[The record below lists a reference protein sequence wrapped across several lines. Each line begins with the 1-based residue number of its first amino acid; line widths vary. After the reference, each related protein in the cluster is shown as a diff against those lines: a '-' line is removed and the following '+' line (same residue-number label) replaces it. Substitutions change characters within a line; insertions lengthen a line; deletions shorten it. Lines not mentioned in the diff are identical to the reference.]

1 MNGNIN
7 IFEEFENLLEDYLEQ
22 AKANLK
28 DDKKYKE
35 LKKERHNILAKNKNL
50 ISILEGEI
58 KQISLSN
65 NECLALY
72 ELIKIGY
79 DMQEIEN
86 KKLFLLGGKDMYFF
100 LKKLE
105 IIAWFLLS
113 DSKKTEKCVWVFY

>member
-79 DMQEIEN
+79 DMQEIAN
-86 KKLFLLGGKDMYFF
+86 KKLFLLGGKDMCFF

-105 IIAWFLLS
+105 IIA
-113 DSKKTEKCVWVFY
+113 

>member
-105 IIAWFLLS
+105 IIA
-113 DSKKTEKCVWVFY
+113 